1 MFYPAIYISSPED
14 FWALTLLSYCR
25 SSLVSYKSRRLDAML
40 IQNRHNHHMHRFLF
54 ASDATAM
61 CAYSA
66 DGICLPLTQ
75 FAEAEQMHL
84 IRCLNLRYMVI
95 KNGTTKKNKAISLT
109 TISSSLAAMPSAVQA
124 IEAHNLSF
132 QAFVAVH

>member
-54 ASDATAM
+54 ASDATVM

-66 DGICLPLTQ
+66 DDIYLPLTL
-75 FAEAEQMHL
+75 FAEAEL
-84 IRCLNLRYMVI
+84 IHPI
-95 KNGTTKKNKAISLT
+95 
-109 TISSSLAAMPSAVQA
+109 Q
-124 IEAHNLSF
+124 F
-132 QAFVAVH
+132 QSIRRSTL